1 MEKSD
6 LIKLLNE
13 VFNNLGFKRKG
24 NNWVVDSSELIKIV
38 NLQKSNY
45 GNLFYINYGFIIKDI
60 ELTTTKMHIQMRLG
74 SYNKEETLRIS
85 NLLDLTNDIDK
96 NVRIQDL
103 KKDILSRV
111 VPKLQTINTKE
122 DLLNFIKKFP
132 YSSMV
137 PLVVKKYFNLGNW

>member
-45 GNLFYINYGFIIKDI
+45 GNLFYINYGFII
-60 ELTTTKMHIQMRLG
+60 
-74 SYNKEETLRIS
+74 
-85 NLLDLTNDIDK
+85 
-96 NVRIQDL
+96 
-103 KKDILSRV
+103 
-111 VPKLQTINTKE
+111 
-122 DLLNFIKKFP
+122 
-132 YSSMV
+132 
-137 PLVVKKYFNLGNW
+137 W